1 MLEVILLFTTILTI
15 TGFAG
20 NPTSDISN
28 IDSFFDVFIDTG
40 NYSLG
45 TRIII
50 KNIGDEI
57 AQDVEWT
64 LNASGGIIVFGDGI
78 RGGRI
83 PTSMPP
89 NDKKMVKLMPAPRL
103 FPDADGQSPIGFGPI
118 TLKATVRGS
127 VGSTLRSGS
136 ATSNAFLLGPFI
148 LMSRI

>member
-1 MLEVILLFTTILTI
+1 VILLFTTILTI

-28 IDSFFDVFIDTG
+28 IESFFDVFIDTG

-64 LNASGGIIVFGDGI
+64 FNASGGIIVFGDGEH
-78 RGGRI
+78 GYI
-83 PTSMPP
+83 PSSMNP
-89 NDKKMVKLMPAPRL
+89 NDEKIVILMPAPRI
-103 FPDADGQSPIGFGPI
+103 FPDADGQSPIGVGTI
-118 TLKATVRGS
+118 TMTVSVLGTIGS
-127 VGSTLRSGS
+127 KIQSGST
-136 ATSNAFLLGPFI
+136 TSSAFLLGPFI
-148 LMSRI
+148 LTY